1 MPPASFLHNLHPLTK
16 VVWSLAVVTAA
27 FFLQGPLPL
36 LLLWASVLAVAGAGK
51 VLRQV
56 LPALKGLA
64 LLAGLF
70 FLFQVFLIREG
81 NTVFT
86 LFPAKGIGQVTDVGL
101 YACTVLAL
109 RMLAMTSTIPV
120 LLATTNP
127 KDMVVAFVEK
137 LKVPYLYAFM
147 LVTSLRFIPILQEQL
162 DLVLQAQRARGRDL
176 EGRNFIKRVKAVVP
190 LALPLL
196 LVSIRRSRT
205 LAISLETR
213 GFGSGPRTHL
223 RPLAF
228 RPADIAATAACLLL
242 AFLVILL

>member
-1 MPPASFLHNLHPLTK
+1 MPSASFLHDLHPLTK

-27 FFLQGPLPL
+27 FFLRGPLPL
-36 LLLWASVLAVAGAGK
+36 LLLLASVLAVAGAGK

-56 LPALKGLA
+56 WPALKGLA
-64 LLAGLF
+64 FLAALF
-70 FLFQVFLIREG
+70 FLFQVFLIQEG
-81 NTVFT
+81 NTVLT
-86 LFPAKGIGQVTDVGL
+86 LFPGRGFGRVTDVGL

-109 RMLAMTSTIPV
+109 RMLVMTSTIPV

-147 LVTSLRFIPILQEQL
+147 LVTSLRFIPVLQEQL

-176 EGRNFIKRVKAVVP
+176 EGRNFIKRLKAVVP
-190 LALPLL
+190 VALPLL

-213 GFGSGPRTHL
+213 GFGTGPRTHL
-223 RPLAF
+223 RSMAF
-228 RPADIAATAACLLL
+228 RPADIAVMASCTLLT
-242 AFLVILL
+242 FLVIVL